1 MPSPGDPPDPVIE
14 PTPPTSPSLAG
25 EFFFF
30 YHSCHLGS
38 PGLADKNFKIT
49 ILNIFIHGKRNG

>member
-30 YHSCHLGS
+30 TTRATWEAQG
-38 PGLADKNFKIT
+38 
-49 ILNIFIHGKRNG
+49 